1 MTRHLDPN
9 EGYVPS
15 RVPRE
20 WYEGALDLKAPAELL
35 EVIACLVDAMRR
47 SDPDYVQSHGCVP
60 CSDQDWDTAIE
71 AGENALEANS

>member
-1 MTRHLDPN
+1 MKHPDPN

-35 EVIACLVDAMRR
+35 EVIAVMVDAMRR
-47 SDPDYVQSHGCVP
+47 ADMAYCVTHGCDLV
-60 CSDQDWDTAIE
+60 SDEDWDIAIA
-71 AGENALEANS
+71 AGEDALEANR